1 MTTHGPTGTPFAEL
15 GVFQQFRAFDKMIR
29 NESSRARFPLKRLLI
44 RVAMLSLL
52 WWILTRGQ
60 WDAWIFGAPVIAAV
74 VFWRLDDVAV
84 DQACFRPLQL
94 LTFVPYFFWKSF
106 TGSCDVALRAIDP
119 RMPITASLTLFV
131 FRLPPQS
138 VARVFCANCFSMLP
152 GTLSAAWIDDTLLV
166 HLLVDGP
173 EPIADLR
180 SLEQRVGAMFGHDLS
195 DVTAENVS

>member
-1 MTTHGPTGTPFAEL
+1 
-15 GVFQQFRAFDKMIR
+15 MIR
-29 NESSRARFPLKRLLI
+29 NESYMAKFLWKRLLI
-44 RVAMLSLL
+44 RTATLSLL

-60 WDAWIFGAPVIAAV
+60 WAAWIFGAPMIAAV

-84 DQACFRPLQL
+84 DKACFRPWYL

-119 RMPITASLTLFV
+119 RMPIKPSLTLFV

-138 VARVFCANCFSMLP
+138 VARVFCANCISMLP
-152 GTLSAAWIDDTLLV
+152 GTLCAAWIDDTLLV

-180 SLEQRVGAMFGHDLS
+180 SLEQRIGAMFGHNLNDAA
-195 DVTAENVS
+195 AENVS

>member
-1 MTTHGPTGTPFAEL
+1 
-15 GVFQQFRAFDKMIR
+15 MIR

-74 VFWRLDDVAV
+74 VFWRLHDMPV

-119 RMPITASLTLFV
+119 RMPITPSLTLFA

-180 SLEQRVGAMFGHDLS
+180 SLEQRVGAMFGHDLR
-195 DVTAENVS
+195 DVAAENIS

>member
-1 MTTHGPTGTPFAEL
+1 
-15 GVFQQFRAFDKMIR
+15 MIG
-29 NESSRARFPLKRLLI
+29 NESSKARLPLKRLLI

-60 WDAWIFGAPVIAAV
+60 WGAWIFGAPVIAAV
-74 VFWRLDDVAV
+74 VLWRLDDVAV
-84 DQACFRPLQL
+84 EQGCFRPLQL
-94 LTFVPYFFWKSF
+94 LTFVPYFVWKSF

-119 RMPITASLTLFV
+119 RMPITPSLTLFA

-180 SLEQRVGAMFGHDLS
+180 SLEQRVGALFGHDLS
-195 DVTAENVS
+195 DVAAENVS